1 MVQWF
6 LRTMADS
13 MQTGE
18 GEDGV
23 PGIDLTEQTIFKLI
37 WVQCCLFV
45 LWPRKGK
52 RRSIFGLPATN
63 CNYPQTV

>member
-1 MVQWF
+1 
-6 LRTMADS
+6 MADS

-37 WVQCCLFV
+37 WVQCQ
-45 LWPRKGK
+45 RKGK
-52 RRSIFGLPATN
+52 GRSIFGLPATN